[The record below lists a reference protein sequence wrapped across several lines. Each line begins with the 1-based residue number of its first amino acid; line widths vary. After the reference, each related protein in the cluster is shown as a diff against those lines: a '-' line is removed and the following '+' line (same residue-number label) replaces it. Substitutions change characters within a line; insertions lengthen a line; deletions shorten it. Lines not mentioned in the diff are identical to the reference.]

1 MRRPT
6 FDLAGGR
13 RVLEKLHQLVLEYDF
28 ALPGGKVLA
37 DSKSVRVGYCDREL
51 SAAPGFEIFH
61 RHPGHGPEF
70 CINYLAAGAT
80 GAGGVTLQYPRS
92 AG

>member
-28 ALPGGKVLA
+28 AFPGGKVLA
-37 DSKSVRVGYCDREL
+37 DSKSVRLVIVTVSCPPPQASRSSIAILGT
-51 SAAPGFEIFH
+51 
-61 RHPGHGPEF
+61 GPEF
-70 CINYLAAGAT
+70 CVNYLAAGAT
-80 GAGGVTLQYPRS
+80 GPGGVTLQYPWS

>member
-1 MRRPT
+1 MMRRPT

-51 SAAPGFEIFH
+51 SAALGARPD
-61 RHPGHGPEF
+61 RH
-70 CINYLAAGAT
+70 
-80 GAGGVTLQYPRS
+80 GGV
-92 AG
+92 AFVAA

>member
-1 MRRPT
+1 MMRRPT

-37 DSKSVRVGYCDREL
+37 DSKSVTVSC
-51 SAAPGFEIFH
+51 
-61 RHPGHGPEF
+61 
-70 CINYLAAGAT
+70 
-80 GAGGVTLQYPRS
+80 PRP
-92 AG
+92 